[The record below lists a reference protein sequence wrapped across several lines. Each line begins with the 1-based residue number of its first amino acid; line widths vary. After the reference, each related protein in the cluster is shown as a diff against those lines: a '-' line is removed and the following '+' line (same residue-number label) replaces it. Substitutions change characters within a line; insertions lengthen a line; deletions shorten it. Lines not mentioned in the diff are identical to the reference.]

1 LRAFPIL
8 LLSVV
13 LPAVAS
19 AEEPEGQ
26 DFIQEARLLYR
37 VVACA
42 GDAPL
47 EGLDEKAVQTH
58 CHLLAP
64 AIDSYRQKY
73 ADEAKAFISKEI
85 RPPNLPVRVVYPF
98 GGGDL
103 ISAITTYPDAREYT
117 TLSLEH
123 AGDPRRIRGLS
134 KARLVTSLDLIRK
147 TITGLLL
154 HDDSKTENL
163 MKGQRGDIPGQLA
176 FFLVAL
182 AVHGY
187 EPSSL
192 RYFRV
197 EPDGSLHYLSADDIA
212 LLEKKNAALL
222 KSGWVSPDFSEAFSN
237 AELVFNRVGQFHE
250 GGRTHRHIAQ
260 NLGDEALKKDPGILL
275 HLEKKG
281 GVAAMT
287 KAASYLLWRDD
298 FSLIRGYL
306 LGHAAAMISDS
317 TGIPP
322 AFAKKA
328 GFVDETWG
336 HFEGSF
342 LPASDPI
349 NKDMRELWK
358 SHPERKLPFRY
369 GYIDSSKH
377 SHLLLMR
384 HAEDKEQ

>member
-1 LRAFPIL
+1 
-8 LLSVV
+8 
-13 LPAVAS
+13 
-19 AEEPEGQ
+19 
-26 DFIQEARLLYR
+26 
-37 VVACA
+37 
-42 GDAPL
+42 
-47 EGLDEKAVQTH
+47 
-58 CHLLAP
+58 
-64 AIDSYRQKY
+64 
-73 ADEAKAFISKEI
+73 
-85 RPPNLPVRVVYPF
+85 VVYPF

-103 ISAITTYPDAREYT
+103 LSAITTYPDAREYT

-123 AGDPRRIRGLS
+123 AGDPRRIHGLA
-134 KARLVTSLDLIRK
+134 KARLVTSLELIRK

-176 FFLVAL
+176 FFLIAL

-187 EPSSL
+187 EPSGL

-197 EPDGSLHYLSADDIA
+197 EPDGSLHYLSEEDISA
-212 LLEKKNAALL
+212 LEKKNAALL

-237 AELVFNRVGQFHE
+237 AELTFTRVGQFHE

-260 NLGDEALKKDPGILL
+260 NLGDAALKKDPGILL

-281 GVAAMT
+281 PVAAMT

-298 FSLIRGYL
+298 FSLIRSYL
-306 LGHAAAMISDS
+306 LGHATAMISDS

-322 AFAKKA
+322 ALAKRA

-342 LPASDPI
+342 LPASEPI
-349 NKDMRELWK
+349 NKEFRELWK
-358 SHPERKLPFRY
+358 SQPERKLPFRY

-384 HAEDKEQ
+384 RAEDKEP